1 MATVD
6 TLRNDL
12 IDKLLSISNKD
23 YLQALNKL
31 VENSSSAQEKVQ
43 LTEEQILMLQ
53 LSDDD
58 IKAGRLTS
66 QQDLDKSD
74 LEWLKEL

>member
-31 VENSSSAQEKVQ
+31 VENSSTEQDKVQ
-43 LTEEQILMLQ
+43 LAKEQIVMLQ
-53 LSDDD
+53 LSDHD
-58 IKAGRLTS
+58 INQGRLVS
-66 QQDLDKSD
+66 QQKADKDD
-74 LEWLKEL
+74 LEWLREL

>member
-31 VENSSSAQEKVQ
+31 VENSSTEQDKVQ
-43 LTEEQILMLQ
+43 LTEEQIVMLQ
-53 LSDDD
+53 LSDHD
-58 IKAGRLTS
+58 IKQGRLVS
-66 QQDLDKSD
+66 QQKADKDD
-74 LEWLKEL
+74 LEWLREL